1 VTVRAVDA
9 VGLRAAA
16 RAVTLTVTRA
26 AGSRRVLP

>member
-1 VTVRAVDA
+1 VRAVDA

-16 RAVTLTVTRA
+16 RVVTLRVTRA